1 MALPML
7 SHPMTLKFW
16 PGKEIKTNKQAKNQY
31 KAKHNSGRG
40 KSNFHNITLSSSQRK
55 SIDLYQSHSSVQTR
69 EIIFIRNSSKIIPRH
84 RLIQTWPFYEE

>member
-1 MALPML
+1 ML

-40 KSNFHNITLSSSQRK
+40 KRNFHNITLSSSQRK
-55 SIDLYQSHSSVQTR
+55 SIDLEQSH
-69 EIIFIRNSSKIIPRH
+69 NSSSDWRNNTHKKQFQNYTQA
-84 RLIQTWPFYEE
+84 QTYSNLALL